1 MATEMR
7 LAFVARLGLKELQTI
22 RFINQLS
29 EYYDLIIL
37 GGDGTPDPEYLVRN
51 KVLIVSGDEDDIL
64 ITKKAREY
72 NMLIDGRI
80 CEFKGLKIAGVGGLQ
95 PHQDIRRII
104 REGSNINILISHYPP
119 HGCLDKVLIGR
130 KEAHMGIIDLNK
142 LLADNVRLLML
153 FTHTNVLGGLCLRN
167 NVVMIG
173 FEGGIG
179 RYAEVFINGIL
190 SIGFKYSDLPSH

>member
-1 MATEMR
+1 MK
-7 LAFVARLGLKELQTI
+7 LAFVARLGPKELQTI
-22 RFINQLS
+22 RFINYLS

-80 CEFKGLKIAGVGGLQ
+80 WEFKGLKIAGVGGLQ

-104 REGSNINILISHYPP
+104 REESGINILISHYPP
-119 HGCLDKVLIGR
+119 HGCLDRVLISH
-130 KEAHMGIIDLNK
+130 KEVNMGIIDLNK
-142 LLADNVRLLML
+142 LLAGSVSLLML
-153 FTHTNVLGGLCLRN
+153 FTHANVLGGLCLRN
-167 NVVMIG
+167 NVVMLG

-179 RYAEVFINGIL
+179 RYVEVFINGVL
-190 SIGFKYSDLPSH
+190 SIGFKYLDLPSH